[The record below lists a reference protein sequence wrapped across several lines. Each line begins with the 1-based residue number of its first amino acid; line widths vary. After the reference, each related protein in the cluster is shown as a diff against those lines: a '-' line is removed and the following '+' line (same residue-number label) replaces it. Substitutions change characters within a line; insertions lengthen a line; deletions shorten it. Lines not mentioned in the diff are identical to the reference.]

1 MKSMPKLRGI
11 VFDLDGTLV
20 DSLGPT
26 FDAFNH
32 AITHFG
38 GKRLTG
44 EQILSYF
51 GPGEGGIFARIL
63 GQDKALPAYRMAR
76 DYFDRNIEKVPLHD
90 GVPELLERLKSAGV
104 PISIFT
110 VRGWETTEII
120 RKAHRLLD
128 RFVTVVANDHVVEHK
143 PSPEGLRLALARM
156 RIEPAE
162 ALMVGDSRADIM
174 AARSAGAAGV
184 AAAWDPMVDRA
195 KLESQEPDHWA
206 EKPARIW
213 EIWKTGSTD

>member
-1 MKSMPKLRGI
+1 MTFMPKLKGI

-20 DSLGPT
+20 DSLGAT

-32 AITHFG
+32 SIEHFG

-63 GQDKALPAYRMAR
+63 GQDKAVPAYNLAR
-76 DYFDRNIEKVPLHD
+76 DYFDRNIHQVPLHD
-90 GVPELLERLKSAGV
+90 GVGELLERLKSADV

-110 VRGWETTEII
+110 GRGWETTEII
-120 RKAHRLLD
+120 LRAHRLLD
-128 RFVTVVANDHVVEHK
+128 RFITVVANDNGVEHK
-143 PSPEGLRLALARM
+143 PSAEGLHLALSRM
-156 RIEPAE
+156 GLRPPD

-174 AARSAGAAGV
+174 AAKSAGAPGV
-184 AAAWDPMVDRA
+184 
-195 KLESQEPDHWA
+195 
-206 EKPARIW
+206 
-213 EIWKTGSTD
+213 